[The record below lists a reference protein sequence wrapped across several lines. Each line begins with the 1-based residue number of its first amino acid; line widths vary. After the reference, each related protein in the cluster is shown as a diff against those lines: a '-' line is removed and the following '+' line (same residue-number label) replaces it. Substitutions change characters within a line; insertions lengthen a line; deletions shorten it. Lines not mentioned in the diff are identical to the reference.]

1 MRSLEIFDHGVPM
14 SFDAR
19 LFPST
24 ETCSTERRSMV
35 SPRALS
41 GRVPFGVAAGA
52 VLVSLACDSVR
63 PSSETSPGARA
74 GNAQS
79 STYKLEPPA
88 PLPPASPSPPPSP
101 SAETQLSALAVPGEA
116 EKVAESD
123 TLGSASPTCVNGWSA
138 PPRGSVLR
146 SAALNM
152 MRGSSEQRFVI
163 DEMRYFVGPED
174 AEVMSP
180 QSEVERW
187 YVKGYPEGDF
197 QRRQRWLIRRARL
210 GSGVDAVA
218 PYESR
223 GYGPKTWTRLDAPE
237 QRLADPFQHPCD
249 PAKPDTK
256 CMGLP
261 VQVLG
266 CLDGT

>member
-19 LFPST
+19 LFSST
-24 ETCSTERRSMV
+24 EPSSTEHRAAV
-35 SPRALS
+35 SPRAPV
-41 GRVPFGVAAGA
+41 GRALVGVAACV
-52 VLVSLACDSVR
+52 VLVSFACDS
-63 PSSETSPGARA
+63 ARA
-74 GNAQS
+74 PAERSPSRGENAQR

-88 PLPPASPSPPPSP
+88 PQPPRP
-101 SAETQLSALAVPGEA
+101 AETQLSALAVPGEA
-116 EKVAESD
+116 EKEGERGAP
-123 TLGSASPTCVNGWSA
+123 GSASPTCVNGWSA
-138 PPRGSVLR
+138 PPRGSALR

-152 MRGSSEQRFVI
+152 MRGSGAQRFVI

-197 QRRQRWLIRRARL
+197 QRRQRWLVRRARL

-223 GYGPKTWTRLDAPE
+223 GYGPKTWTRPDAPNP
-237 QRLADPFQHPCD
+237 QLADPFQHPCD
-249 PAKPDTK
+249 PARPNVK

-261 VQVLG
+261 PQVLG